1 MSSWVLLKMQKWN
14 GENGFWG
21 KKKKKKGKATDFEG
35 CEDLQI
41 LKIGLT
47 LETSSALM
55 RTNSFLL

>member
-1 MSSWVLLKMQKWN
+1 MSSWVLLKMQKWS

-21 KKKKKKGKATDFEG
+21 KTKGKATDFEG